1 MNVRRIIL
9 AIAVSLAA
17 VAPAAADLSKAKAEQ
32 NLERRSKLALENAA
46 LELKAARDAYNNG
59 QMDKVTAHVAE
70 IGESVQLAY
79 DALKETNKDPRKSP
93 KWFKNAEIAT
103 RDLERKLETFQDD
116 MSYNDRA
123 GLDPVKA
130 KIQQVH
136 DDLLLGLMEGKKH
149 K

>member
-1 MNVRRIIL
+1 VNVRRIIL